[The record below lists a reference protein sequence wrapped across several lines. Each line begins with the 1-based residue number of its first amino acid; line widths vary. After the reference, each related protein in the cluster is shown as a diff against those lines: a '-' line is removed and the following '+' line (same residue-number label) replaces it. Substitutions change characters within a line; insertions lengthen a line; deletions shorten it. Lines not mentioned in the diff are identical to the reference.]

1 MAWWDHEELK
11 SPKDRSARYI
21 VNFPQG
27 YTKKEIEA
35 AKKEYEQDKLD
46 RIHKLNNSDREI
58 SVNKKPKQEK
68 LMAKSIFATLLKES
82 GNEYAALA
90 EDGIA
95 AGDVSGFVDTGSL
108 TFNAALSGSIWG
120 GLASNK
126 VTALAGEPSTGKTF
140 FALSIAKDF
149 LEKNKDGFVFYF
161 ETESAI
167 SKDMLVSRGID
178 TKRMAIVPVATVQ
191 EFRTQ
196 AVKILDTY
204 SESEE
209 RPPMFFVLDSLG
221 GLSTDK
227 EITDIEAGK
236 DTRDMTRAQLI
247 RGAFRVLTLKL
258 GKANVALLVTNHV
271 YEVVGS
277 YVPTKKMGGG
287 SGLDYAASTVVFL
300 SKSKNRD
307 KDKKVTGAIIT
318 AAIKKGR
325 LTVEET
331 KVETLLDFEKGLDRY
346 YGLLDLALEFGIVKK
361 AGNKGC
367 EFPDGTT
374 ASTEKIEKEPEKYFT
389 KDILDAIDIEC
400 QKHFKYGGHKKK
412 TA

>member
-1 MAWWDHEELK
+1 
-11 SPKDRSARYI
+11 
-21 VNFPQG
+21 
-27 YTKKEIEA
+27 
-35 AKKEYEQDKLD
+35 
-46 RIHKLNNSDREI
+46 
-58 SVNKKPKQEK
+58 
-68 LMAKSIFATLLKES
+68 MAKSIFATLLKES

-287 SGLDYAASTVVFL
+287 CLARGTKIKTPAGDVSIEEVQVGNLVDTVFGPSMVTETFSFEDKDVYEITFDDGSVVKCSGDHRFLIEGEWVPAAMLAAGKNTLNTVVADITGPLDVYRQQIQENLL
-300 SKSKNRD
+300 SDTRESK
-307 KDKKVTGAIIT
+307 
-318 AAIKKGR
+318 AA
-325 LTVEET
+325 
-331 KVETLLDFEKGLDRY
+331 
-346 YGLLDLALEFGIVKK
+346 
-361 AGNKGC
+361 
-367 EFPDGTT
+367 
-374 ASTEKIEKEPEKYFT
+374 
-389 KDILDAIDIEC
+389 
-400 QKHFKYGGHKKK
+400 
-412 TA
+412 